1 MREMKKLSI
10 VLLLAMLSVA
20 VAACGGKET
29 GNQGAQSPAASIAP
43 ESAPAGTQ
51 TAAPSDNGK
60 ATQYPFTVKDAT
72 GAEITFDKAPERI
85 VSVSPSETEILFV
98 LGLGD
103 KVFGVSDFDDYP
115 QEAAAKPKM
124 GSVTKPNEE
133 AIIAANADLVIGG
146 ISMKDDVA
154 EKFRSLG
161 MKLYKTE
168 PKTVQDVMDNILR
181 IGAITDTQDAA
192 EAFVAQMQAD
202 VDKVKQAAATLIEGD
217 KKRVYLEFSPGWTV
231 GKGEFLDELITTAGG
246 LNIASDLQGWKA
258 INEEKIIQDDPE
270 VILYAADLIDN
281 KTGKPLEELIRS
293 RSGWDKITAIKEGR
307 MAALDRNVL
316 ARPGPRITQ
325 GLLAIAE
332 GIYPGLVKP

>member
-1 MREMKKLSI
+1 MREMKKLSMM
-10 VLLLAMLSVA
+10 LLLSMLAVA

-29 GNQGAQSPAASIAP
+29 GKEGASSPAASIAP
-43 ESAPAGTQ
+43 ETAPAGTPS
-51 TAAPSDNGK
+51 AAPSDNGK
-60 ATQYPFTVKDAT
+60 ATQYPITVKDAT
-72 GAEITFDKAPERI
+72 GTEITFDKAPERI

-154 EKFRSLG
+154 EKFRALG

-181 IGAITDTQDAA
+181 IGVITDTQAAA
-192 EAFVAQMQAD
+192 EEFVARMQAD
-202 VDKVKQAAATLIEGD
+202 VDKVKQAAATLKEED

-231 GKGEFLDELITTAGG
+231 GKGEFLDELISIAGG
-246 LNIASDLQGWKA
+246 INIASDLEGWNK

-270 VILYAADLIDN
+270 VILYAADLIDD
-281 KTGKPLEELIRS
+281 KTGKPLEDLIRS

-332 GIYPGLVKP
+332 GIYPGLAKP